1 MFQPKDKTLNMNEP
15 PAVDLKNTTIINY
28 KMLLSLSQEICL
40 KLRFLSRTLCS
51 LSVDKIEGIKGN
63 SIEEK
68 FFIYKEQSVSKNSMI
83 LYLPRYIL
91 PGNGS
96 VLWKSIFD
104 VFATNT

>member
-1 MFQPKDKTLNMNEP
+1 MQPMFQPKDKTLNMNEP

-68 FFIYKEQSVSKNSMI
+68 VFFTRNNQSAKI
-83 LYLPRYIL
+83 Q
-91 PGNGS
+91 
-96 VLWKSIFD
+96 
-104 VFATNT
+104 